1 MKHRDS
7 RSFSLDNYSSRSWN
21 QEFCCPK
28 ERERERDGICLV
40 ARRFERFRK
49 KYATGGKFWNRGVKG
64 SKGSAVPLITDWPG
78 IRIYCADHFGSPD
91 AAAIISRRNYL
102 PSAVNRSEATLCW
115 PVPGSRRRTTAP
127 SRLRELQRQR
137 GRSDARPKSWDEI
150 WLDEGLT
157 SSRRSVNNKLPPR
170 SACRFTI
177 PVAPMFDFVSLGE
190 DCFNFHSVESESRS
204 LCLPVSIS
212 FWQAVEGLKESGTK
226 FNNNSVKWII
236 INDNSVRWMIIN
248 NLVR

>member
-7 RSFSLDNYSSRSWN
+7 RSLSLDDYSSRSWN
-21 QEFCCPK
+21 QEFCCP
-28 ERERERDGICLV
+28 RERRDLPRGAKIRTIQKE
-40 ARRFERFRK
+40 ARN
-49 KYATGGKFWNRGVKG
+49 GGEILESWVKG

-102 PSAVNRSEATLCW
+102 PSAVNRGEATLCW

-137 GRSDARPKSWDEI
+137 GRSDPRRKSWDEI

-177 PVAPMFDFVSLGE
+177 PVAPMFDFVSLRE
-190 DCFNFHSVESESRS
+190 DCFNFHSVERESPS

-212 FWQAVEGLKESGTK
+212 FWQAVEELKESGTK
-226 FNNNSVKWII
+226 FNNNWIKRII